1 MLIPFVT
8 FQKILKKAK
17 ALLPSSRK
25 CAINEIAKLSI
36 SHKRSNS
43 ISINKIAHIL
53 ARSGKVKR
61 FQNIKLLFS
70 LAGIIRPLN
79 FMNQLE
85 LRYALR
91 VARLAGN
98 RSRKIKK
105 IIPDARVFRE
115 TIKSLYYQDKGK
127 MALILILMLS
137 SGRRFIDICRLD
149 SSKIRWIG
157 DFLYKASLP
166 YDKKSD
172 SEITF
177 KIDFSA
183 IPISFRPSDL
193 SSIDLCFRAELAT
206 SIFPFEHCKDKN
218 LSRSLKFHP
227 HSIRSLVAIY
237 LTKEG
242 LSDEQIMVV
251 AGWKDLRSLQLYR
264 RISRSDILGESL
276 EQLIWRANK

>member
-1 MLIPFVT
+1 MLIPFIP

-17 ALLPSSRK
+17 ALLPNSRK

-36 SHKRSNS
+36 SHKKSNYT
-43 ISINKIAHIL
+43 SINKIAHDL

-70 LAGIIRPLN
+70 LAGVFRPLN

-85 LRYALR
+85 IRHALR

-105 IIPDARVFRE
+105 IIPDSDKFIE
-115 TIKSLYYQDKGK
+115 TIKSLYFRDKGK
-127 MALILILMLS
+127 MALILILMLA

-149 SSKIRWIG
+149 SSKIEWLGEFVYR
-157 DFLYKASLP
+157 ASLP

-172 SEITF
+172 TEITF
-177 KIDFSA
+177 KIDFLA
-183 IPISFRPSDL
+183 IPISFRPCDL
-193 SSIDLCFRAELAT
+193 STIDVCFRAELAT
-206 SIFPFEHCKDKN
+206 SIFPFENCKDKN
-218 LSRSLKFHP
+218 LSRSINFHP
-227 HSIRSLVAIY
+227 HAIRSLVAIY

-242 LSDEQIMVV
+242 LTDEHIMVV

-264 RISRSDILGESL
+264 RISRRDIAGENL
-276 EQLIWRANK
+276 EQLILRANK